1 MRRTKYLRIFEM
13 VLLCALGLTLVLYP
27 EKTWKTSLSIL
38 GTALLVGGVL
48 AALYYF
54 LVLRRRDAA
63 SRDNMLVGIAGCTAA
78 LVGLIMVLIPS
89 LFTNAFGFVAGILVA
104 FSGILNLV
112 KAIDLRRA
120 DQHDEEP
127 DVVKK
132 RWLVLMALS
141 LVTIALG
148 VLIFIDPFKKQATLV
163 ILVGAVLIY
172 NGVLGIVTAIQE
184 E

>member
-63 SRDNMLVGIAGCTAA
+63 SR
-78 LVGLIMVLIPS
+78 
-89 LFTNAFGFVAGILVA
+89 
-104 FSGILNLV
+104 
-112 KAIDLRRA
+112 
-120 DQHDEEP
+120 
-127 DVVKK
+127 
-132 RWLVLMALS
+132 
-141 LVTIALG
+141 
-148 VLIFIDPFKKQATLV
+148 QA
-163 ILVGAVLIY
+163 
-172 NGVLGIVTAIQE
+172 
-184 E
+184 